1 MSYARWE
8 QRYVRPEPA
17 SRVTPRHRRRRDAR
31 SRRVRG
37 LTRLAVFV
45 LIVVVA
51 IWVSV
56 RVAVAVPDA
65 RAFDGRPY
73 TVRAG
78 DTLWTIALDNY
89 SHDRDPRRVVYE
101 IEQKNHLQ
109 GSTLY
114 EGERIVLPYL
124 E

>member
-8 QRYVRPEPA
+8 QRYVEQESATRVPA
-17 SRVTPRHRRRRDAR
+17 RRRRHDAR
-31 SRRVRG
+31 NRRLRG

-65 RAFDGRPY
+65 RVFDGRQY
-73 TVRAG
+73 IVRSG
-78 DTLWTIALDNY
+78 DTLWSIALANY
-89 SHDRDPRRVVYE
+89 SHDRDPRGVVYE
-101 IEQKNHLQ
+101 IETTNHLQ